1 MTRDDSATRT
11 RTRGRRGRAGV
22 AALLA
27 AVAVLLSGCIAIPT
41 SGSVSGAGEVGGEE
55 APELVFQPNGPIEG
69 ATPEE
74 IITGFVQAAI
84 GPQSS
89 YAVARQFLSTGF
101 ADEWD
106 PNAGVLV
113 RSGQQSTAQLDDNSF
128 DLHFTATA
136 SVDATGQYTSLAS
149 PQSATVAFEMV
160 QQRGEWRIAQT
171 SDGIVLTEQYF
182 DDIFEPYP
190 LYFFAPGFQNLVPD
204 LRWFPNLAT
213 TSSRLVRG
221 LLAGPAEWMQPP
233 AVVTAF
239 PEGTEALLVNVENGS
254 AIVDLSAEARADTVA
269 LQRMKLQLT
278 STLSSVLSIQSV
290 EVRIERTPTTIPDL
304 GGAGPA
310 TDPQVDGSPLVVAD
324 GVFGFLSNGEAQPL
338 PVVGE
343 RIAALKPTSV
353 TLGAD
358 EVTAAV
364 LNPEG
369 AWMVRRD
376 DAPLLVDS
384 RPGLVPPSLDTESFL
399 WSVPADD
406 PTAIIAFRPTG
417 EANQVGT
424 SWGEGARIVSMDVS
438 RDGARLLALLDSA
451 QGPRLAV
458 ASIVRDE
465 NGTPLRLTSP
475 TLELDAQAG
484 DPIDATWVDNVTVAT
499 LTRPLGSGDPVVTLQ
514 QVSGHVTSLG
524 EVRGAVSIV
533 GGNGRSNLRVLTED
547 GLLQVP
553 RGSGWQRA
561 GSGVSV
567 LATQR

>member
-1 MTRDDSATRT
+1 
-11 RTRGRRGRAGV
+11 
-22 AALLA
+22 
-27 AVAVLLSGCIAIPT
+27 
-41 SGSVSGAGEVGGEE
+41 VGGEE
-55 APELVFQPNGPIEG
+55 APELVFQPNGPVED
-69 ATPEE
+69 ATPEQ

-113 RSGQQSTAQLDDNSF
+113 RSGQQSTSQLDDNSF
-128 DLHFTATA
+128 ELHFTATA
-136 SVDATGQYTSLAS
+136 SVDSTGQYTSLES
-149 PQSATVAFEMV
+149 PQPATVQFELV
-160 QQRGEWRIAQT
+160 KQRGEWRIAET

-190 LYFFAPGFQNLVPD
+190 LYFFAPGFQHLVPD
-204 LRWFPNLAT
+204 LRWFPNLST

-221 LLAGPAEWMQPP
+221 LLAGPSEWMQPP

-239 PEGTEALLVNVENGS
+239 PEGTEALLVNVDNGS

-304 GGAGPA
+304 GGAGPE
-310 TDPQVDGSPLVVAD
+310 TDPQVDGTPLVLAG
-324 GVFGFLSNGEAQPL
+324 GVFGFLSNGQAQSL
-338 PVVGE
+338 PVVGDAV
-343 RIAALKPTSV
+343 AALQPTSV
-353 TLGAD
+353 TLGGD

-364 LNPEG
+364 LNPAG
-369 AWMVRRD
+369 AWVVRRD
-376 DAPLLVDS
+376 ATPLLVDE
-384 RPGLVPPSLDTESFL
+384 RPGLIPPSLDTENFL
-399 WSVPADD
+399 WSVPSAD
-406 PTAIIAFRPTG
+406 PSAVIAYAPG
-417 EANQVGT
+417 GQASAVAT

-475 TLELDAQAG
+475 TLELDAVPG
-484 DPIDATWVDNVTVAT
+484 EPIDATWVDNVTVAT
-499 LTRPLGSGDPVVTLQ
+499 LTRPTTSADPVVTLQ
-514 QVSGHVTSLG
+514 QVSGRVTDLG
-524 EVRGAVSIV
+524 EVRGAISIV
-533 GGNGRSNLRVLTED
+533 GGNGRSNLRVLTAD
-547 GLLQVP
+547 GQLEVP

-561 GSGVSV
+561 GSGVAV

>member
-1 MTRDDSATRT
+1 MARDAGRGAA
-11 RTRGRRGRAGV
+11 GRRLSRARIGV

-27 AVAVLLSGCIAIPT
+27 AVTLVLSGCIAIPT
-41 SGSVSGAGEVGGEE
+41 SGSVAGAGEVGGGE
-55 APELVFQPNGPIEG
+55 APELVFQPNGPVEG
-69 ATPEE
+69 GTPEQ

-84 GPQSS
+84 GPQGS

-113 RSGQQSTAQLDDNSF
+113 RSGQQSTRQLDENSF
-128 DLHFTATA
+128 ELGFTATA
-136 SVDATGQYTSLAS
+136 SVDASGQYTSLAS
-149 PQSATVAFEMV
+149 PQSATVSFEMV
-160 QQRGEWRIAQT
+160 QQGGEWRIAET
-171 SDGIVLTEQYF
+171 PDGIVLTEQYF
-182 DDIFEPYP
+182 DDIFEAYP
-190 LYFFAPGFQNLVPD
+190 LYFFAPGFENLVPD

-221 LLAGPAEWMQPP
+221 LLAGPSEWMQPP

-239 PEGTEALLVNVENGS
+239 PEGTEALLVNVENGR

-310 TDPQVDGSPLVVAD
+310 TDPQVDGSPLVLA
-324 GVFGFLSNGEAQPL
+324 GGTFGFLTNGQAQPL

-343 RIAALKPTSV
+343 TIAALEPTSV

-358 EVTAAV
+358 EVSAAV
-364 LNPEG
+364 LNGAG
-369 AWMVRRD
+369 AWLVRRD
-376 DAPLLVDS
+376 EEPLLVDE
-384 RPGLVPPSLDTESFL
+384 RVGLIPPSLDSEGIL
-399 WSVPADD
+399 WSVPAAD
-406 PTAIIAFRPTG
+406 PTAILAFPPSG
-417 EANQVGT
+417 EGSAVGT
-424 SWGEGARIVSMDVS
+424 SWGEGARIVSIDVS
-438 RDGARLLALLDSA
+438 RDGARLLALLDSG
-451 QGPRLAV
+451 QGSRLAV

-475 TLELDAQAG
+475 VLELDADAG
-484 DPIDATWVDNVTVAT
+484 SPIDATWVDNVTVAT
-499 LTRPLGSGDPVVTLQ
+499 LTRPGETEDPVVTMQ
-514 QVSGHVTSLG
+514 QVSGRVVDLG
-524 EVRGAVSIV
+524 KVPGAVSIV
-533 GGNGRSNLRVLTED
+533 GGNGRSNLRVLTAD

-553 RGSGWQRA
+553 RGNGWQRA
-561 GSGVSV
+561 GSGVAV

>member
-1 MTRDDSATRT
+1 MTRDTGSARSVCA
-11 RTRGRRGRAGV
+11 RLRRSGA

-27 AVAVLLSGCIAIPT
+27 VVAVLLSGCIAIPT
-41 SGSVSGAGEVGGEE
+41 SGSVAAAGEVGGGE
-55 APELVFQPNGPIEG
+55 APELVFQPNGPVEG
-69 ATPEE
+69 ASPEA

-101 ADEWD
+101 ADQWD

-113 RSGQQSTAQLDDNSF
+113 RSGQQSTARLDEDSYE
-128 DLHFTATA
+128 LSFTATA
-136 SVDATGQYTSLAS
+136 SVDASGQYTSLAS
-149 PQSATVAFEMV
+149 PQPATLTFEMV
-160 QQRGEWRIAQT
+160 KQRGEWRIAET
-171 SDGIVLTEQYF
+171 PDGIVLTEQYF
-182 DDIFEPYP
+182 EDIFEPYP

-213 TSSRLVRG
+213 TSLRLVRG
-221 LLAGPAEWMQPP
+221 LLAGPSEWMQPP

-254 AIVDLSAEARADTVA
+254 AVVDLSAEARADTVA

-290 EVRIERTPTTIPDL
+290 EVSIERTPTTIPDL

-310 TDPQVDGSPLVVAD
+310 TDPQVDGSPLVLAD
-324 GVFGFLSNGEAQPL
+324 GTFGFLTNGETEPL

-343 RIAALKPTSV
+343 RIAALQPTAV

-358 EVTAAV
+358 EISAAV
-364 LNPEG
+364 LNAAG
-369 AWMVRRD
+369 VWSVRRD
-376 DAPLLVDS
+376 EDALLVDT
-384 RPGLVPPSLDTESFL
+384 RPGLIPPSLDTEGFV
-399 WSVPADD
+399 WSVPAED
-406 PTAIIAFRPTG
+406 PTAMLAIRANG
-417 EANQVGT
+417 EGGAVGT
-424 SWGEGARIVSMDVS
+424 SWGEGARIASIDVS

-465 NGTPLRLTSP
+465 NGTPTRLTSP
-475 TLELDAQAG
+475 VLELEAEPG
-484 DPIDATWVDNVTVAT
+484 TPVDATWVDNVTVAT
-499 LTRPLGSGDPVVTLQ
+499 LTRPTPGEEPVVTLQ
-514 QVSGHVTSLG
+514 QVSGRVTNLG

-533 GGNGRSNLRVLTED
+533 GGNGRSNLRVLTAE
-547 GLLQVP
+547 GLLHVP
-553 RGSGWQRA
+553 RGNGWQRA
-561 GSGVSV
+561 GANVSV